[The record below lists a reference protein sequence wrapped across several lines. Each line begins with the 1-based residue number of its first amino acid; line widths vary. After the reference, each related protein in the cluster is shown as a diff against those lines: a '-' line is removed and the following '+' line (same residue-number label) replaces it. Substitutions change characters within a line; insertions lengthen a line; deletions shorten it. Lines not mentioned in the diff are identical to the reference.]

1 MTRQLP
7 TAEQQMQ
14 ESARI
19 AITQVEPPS
28 CGVDTREP
36 LVPTVRA
43 GKPGLTALGKGHHP
57 GATIPDDTLPGLNS
71 IGFWDSTRPQD
82 WGPNARQSE
91 GVEIHFVETGN
102 LAFMADGCRFHLR
115 PGDLT
120 ITRPGQLRRLGDP
133 YIGPG
138 RVHWL
143 IMDVGLGRPDD
154 QWHWPGWVTLTPKDL
169 AELTHKLRHEKMPV
183 RKSTPEIARLFQQI
197 ARCVVQWRAPHSV
210 SRMIANLNQLLVSLL
225 DMPVTQRLTESSDRD
240 PRGRVVELF
249 LKGLKE
255 NHAGCQ
261 EFKTLEEMAAH
272 CGMGITSFAKYTR
285 ESVNVGPMEFLK
297 QCRLNHAAKQLLE
310 QPGASITDISFSN
323 GFNSSQYFATC
334 FRRQFGMSAREF
346 ASKQRAV
353 RSEYR

>member
-1 MTRQLP
+1 MTGQLP
-7 TAEQQMQ
+7 TAEPRMQ
-14 ESARI
+14 GNARI
-19 AITQVEPPS
+19 AMGQVQPPS

-36 LVPTVRA
+36 LVLAVRA
-43 GKPGLTALGKGHHP
+43 GKRGLAAPGRGNHP
-57 GATIPDDTLPGLNS
+57 GVTIPNDTLPGLNS
-71 IGFWDSTRPQD
+71 IGFWDSARPQD
-82 WGPNARQSE
+82 WGLNAHQSE
-91 GVEIHFVETGN
+91 GLGIHFVETGN
-102 LAFMADGCRFHLR
+102 MAFMADGRRFHLR

-143 IMDVGLGRPDD
+143 IMDVGVRRPDD
-154 QWHWPGWVTLTPKDL
+154 QWRWPAWVTLTPGDL
-169 AELTHKLRHEKMPV
+169 AELTHKLRHDKTPV
-183 RKSTPEIARLFQQI
+183 CKSTPEIARLFRQI
-197 ARCVVQWRAPHSV
+197 ARCIVQWRAPHSV

-225 DMPVTQRLTESSDRD
+225 DTPTTQRLTESPDRSSK
-240 PRGRVVELF
+240 GRVVELF
-249 LKGLKE
+249 LKSLKE
-255 NHAGCQ
+255 NQAGCQ
-261 EFKTLEEMAAH
+261 EFKTLQQMATQ

-285 ESVNVGPMEFLK
+285 EFVNAGPMEFLR

-346 ASKQRAV
+346 ASKQR
-353 RSEYR
+353 